1 MVVKTRFDLEQ
12 DIHDCWNIT
21 KDIDTLLVG
30 VVEQDLTRDQIANIL
45 LGMQELYSLKFDR
58 LFTTFEEMIKD
69 KEIR

>member
-1 MVVKTRFDLEQ
+1 MKTRFDLEQ

-30 VVEQDLTRDQIANIL
+30 VVEKDITRDQIANIL
-45 LGMQELYSLKFDR
+45 LGMQELYSLKFDN
-58 LFTTFEEMIKD
+58 LFTTFEEMIRD

>member
-1 MVVKTRFDLEQ
+1 MKTRFDLEQ

-30 VVEQDLTRDQIANIL
+30 VVEKDLTRDQISNIL
-45 LGMQELYSLKFDR
+45 LGMQELYSLKFDN
-58 LFTTFEEMIKD
+58 LFSTFEEMIKD